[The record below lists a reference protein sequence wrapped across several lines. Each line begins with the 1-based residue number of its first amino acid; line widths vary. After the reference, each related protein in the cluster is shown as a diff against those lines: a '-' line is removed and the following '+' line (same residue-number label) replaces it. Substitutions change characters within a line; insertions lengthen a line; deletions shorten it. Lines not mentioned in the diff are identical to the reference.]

1 MENSRNPGALIGGAF
16 LLGIGILSLLG
27 EVFGGS
33 NFWGNFWPFIVIGIG
48 VMFYVGMFA
57 GGKSLS
63 GLAIPG
69 TIVTMIGLILFYQTI
84 SNHWESWSYAWTM
97 ILVSVGL
104 GIYIM
109 GWYGEDASQR
119 DSGKGVMRVG
129 LIMFVL
135 FGGFF
140 ELIFTSGREFNLRG
154 AFFPAALILLG
165 IYIIVNQF
173 RRNQTN
179 Q

>member
-27 EVFGGS
+27 EVFAGS
-33 NFWGNFWPFIVIGIG
+33 DFWGNFWPFIIIG
-48 VMFYVGMFA
+48 VGAMFYVGMFA

-69 TIVTMIGLILFYQTI
+69 TIITMIGLILFYQTL
-84 SNHWESWSYAWTM
+84 SDHWESWSYAWTM

-109 GWYGEDASQR
+109 GWYGEDVSQR
-119 DSGKGVMRVG
+119 DSGKGLMRVG

-140 ELIFTSGREFNLRG
+140 ELIFTSGRAFNLRG

-165 IYIIVNQF
+165 LYIIINQF